1 MYKTLEMALIL
12 VSGMQQAH
20 VLLCSGSSS
29 LFQVLAKIHPLP
41 NEVPGLPKYSKN
53 PHISVHSTDEYSMMP
68 AFPDSCCIK
77 HHIHVCFLRLHG
89 AKDMSSQSG
98 AALTCCPAVAINSLS
113 GTVFL
118 SCKEKIMPLVEKW

>member
-1 MYKTLEMALIL
+1 MYKTMEMALIL

-29 LFQVLAKIHPLP
+29 LFQVLAKIHQLP

-53 PHISVHSTDEYSMMP
+53 PHISVYSTDDYSVMP
-68 AFPDSCCIK
+68 AFPDSGCIK
-77 HHIHVCFLRLHG
+77 HHIHVCFLKLHG

-98 AALTCCPAVAINSLS
+98 AALTCCPAVAINCLS
-113 GTVFL
+113 GTLFCHARKK
-118 SCKEKIMPLVEKW
+118 SCHW